1 MNGIIFSSQ
10 DEMVAIR
17 YFSSL
22 NNTVGAVAFA
32 VAISLLQFKHPE
44 MLAYGAVFVFSIWA
58 FNQGVEYRR
67 MLRFIR
73 PDARPST
80 WVFIQ
85 HGWLYIIS
93 LVLLSLIA
101 GGQLTN
107 AMFN

>member
-1 MNGIIFSSQ
+1 MSGVIFSTQ
-10 DEMVAIR
+10 DEMVTIR

-32 VAISLLQFKHPE
+32 VAISLLQFKRPE
-44 MLAYGAVFVFSIWA
+44 ILAFGAVIVFSIWA
-58 FNQGVEYRR
+58 FKQGVEYRR

-73 PDARPST
+73 PEARPSI
-80 WVFIQ
+80 WAFI
-85 HGWLYIIS
+85 HYGWLYIIS

-107 AMFN
+107 SMFN